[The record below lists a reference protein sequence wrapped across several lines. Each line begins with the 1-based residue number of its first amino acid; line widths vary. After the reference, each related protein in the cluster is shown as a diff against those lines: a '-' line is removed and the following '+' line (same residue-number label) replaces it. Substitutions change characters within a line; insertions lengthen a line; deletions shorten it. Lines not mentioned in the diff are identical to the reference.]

1 VGAEPLLTDRLAF
14 HQGAA
19 DQENDLAF
27 PIHEEYYSAA
37 PQVVEQRAKVP
48 PSAETSL
55 PEADTV
61 AEQQAAELAEQVE
74 GIGKRITVVTATT
87 DVRVV
92 VGGAVVADFLW
103 NEARP
108 LAPGTPFFLTPDSP
122 FGFDQETFDAHARQT
137 NLFALFTG
145 PEVCGL
151 QSGGMIWANLY
162 NDALIVDRYGLLPI
176 VAFGELKDDYSR
188 YAAGLQLDIFNPLNP
203 TVLPFSYLL
212 SSGNTGAYRG
222 QMRWERYFHTSS
234 DSQITLIGGIGEPIP
249 TTVSNDFELSE
260 DNGWPNLEGRAALGL
275 GPLMGEGLLRR
286 RPFEVGV
293 SGVVGQIRTTQIAV
307 REVADVWGIGG
318 DARWAITRCCGVQGE
333 VYAGQTLG
341 TYGGAVMQNINSV
354 TFEGIESAGW
364 WAEFYYYWV
373 PDCLHSHFGYGM
385 DDPRDEDLAAG
396 QIEQN
401 QTVFANVI
409 WDVNKHLRFAV
420 EFTYRDTDWVA
431 PLLDNEGFGAH
442 YQAMWRF

>member
-1 VGAEPLLTDRLAF
+1 MGAEPLLTDRWAF
-14 HQGAA
+14 NQGSA
-19 DQENDLAF
+19 DQENDLTF
-27 PIHEEYYSAA
+27 PVHEEYYSAA
-37 PQVVEQRAKVP
+37 PTVVEQRAKVP

-55 PEADTV
+55 PVADTV
-61 AEQQAAELAEQVE
+61 AEQQTAALAAQVE
-74 GIGKRITVVTATT
+74 EIGKRITVVTATT

-222 QMRWERYFHTSS
+222 QMRWERYYHMSP

-249 TTVSNDFELSE
+249 TTLSRDFELSE

-275 GPLMGEGLLRR
+275 GPMMGEGLLRR

-293 SGVVGQIRTTQIAV
+293 SGVVGQIRTTQVAV
-307 REVADVWGIGG
+307 REVADVWGTAATPAGQSPV
-318 DARWAITRCCGVQGE
+318 AVACKAKCTPAKRWAPM
-333 VYAGQTLG
+333 AG
-341 TYGGAVMQNINSV
+341 
-354 TFEGIESAGW
+354 
-364 WAEFYYYWV
+364 
-373 PDCLHSHFGYGM
+373 P
-385 DDPRDEDLAAG
+385 
-396 QIEQN
+396 
-401 QTVFANVI
+401 
-409 WDVNKHLRFAV
+409 
-420 EFTYRDTDWVA
+420 
-431 PLLDNEGFGAH
+431 
-442 YQAMWRF
+442 